1 MNMNSHGAGTNTGG
15 ENSCAMLPDQHQG
28 AQICHLVNIMMVTME
43 KTMITVITMM
53 MMMTIR
59 MTLTWKMTLTEQG
72 KRAVFPA
79 SSLTT

>member
-28 AQICHLVNIMMVTME
+28 AQICHLMMMMMM
-43 KTMITVITMM
+43 TMIMITMIMVITMM

-59 MTLTWKMTLTEQG
+59 MT
-72 KRAVFPA
+72 
-79 SSLTT
+79 

>member
-28 AQICHLVNIMMVTME
+28 AQICHLVIMITME
-43 KTMITVITMM
+43 KMMIMVITKMM
-53 MMMTIR
+53 MMMTIW
-59 MTLTWKMTLTEQG
+59 MTLTWKMTVTEQG